1 MATNDFLVFAGAG
14 GANVITQAQY
24 VALLAETTG
33 FQSGIAS
40 SAQANKV
47 FRQAS
52 IMASMIGQFIAD
64 ETGSNATD
72 DGTIATLE
80 ANFILALQAV
90 TFVKLNAT
98 LNLYVNTSTGVD
110 TNKGTS
116 PSSPFKTMQAAVL
129 SAYINYNFNNNALI
143 INCASGTYTNPVVLQ
158 GMPIGCTLISILGNV
173 SSPASVVVNVANA
186 NAFIVT
192 AGAIAAISGISITA
206 SGTSTQVIGLGYG
219 VIGQQG
225 TVSIANCIF
234 NSCTTLQIQ
243 SSIGAVI
250 TISSCTFTGSSGYGL
265 YATGGG
271 LLWGN
276 GAALTFSSASY
287 SGSTVNAN
295 LCGNVQL
302 VGATFSGSATGARY
316 NVTQN
321 GIISTNSAGANFI
334 PGSSAG
340 ISNTGG
346 LYV

>member
-1 MATNDFLVFAGAG
+1 MATNDFLVFAGVG

-24 VALLAETTG
+24 VALLAEATG

-47 FRQAS
+47 FRQSS
-52 IMASMIGQFIAD
+52 IISSMIGQFIVD

-72 DGTIATLE
+72 DGTTATLE

-90 TFVKLNAT
+90 TFVKLST
-98 LNLYVNTSTGVD
+98 VLNLYVNASTGVD
-110 TNKGTS
+110 TNNGRS
-116 PSSPFKTMQAAVL
+116 PSLPFRTIQAAVN

-158 GMPIGCTLISILGNV
+158 GMPIGCPLITILGNV
-173 SSPASVVVNVANA
+173 SSPASVVVNVSNA
-186 NAFIVT
+186 NAFIVNS
-192 AGAIAAISGISITA
+192 GAIVAISGVSISAT
-206 SGTSTQVIGLGYG
+206 GTSSQLVGLGYG

-225 TVSIANCIF
+225 TVTITNCIF
-234 NSCTTLQIQ
+234 NSCTTIQIQ
-243 SSIGAVI
+243 SSVGAVI
-250 TISSCTFTGSSGYGL
+250 SVASTTFAGSSGYGL

-295 LCGNVQL
+295 ICGNVQL
-302 VGATFSGSATGARY
+302 VGATFFGSATGSRY

-334 PGSSAG
+334 PGNSAG
-340 ISNTGG
+340 VAATGG